1 VWRRSDTRLA
11 RWAGTACIALLAAGA
26 LALPGGAVAFDPG
39 LEGLNFSRTGERLGH
54 EVLTPEF
61 LALLEQRNLIAPVEF
76 AELKLNDPERNPS
89 NVCPIRARECAGDPR
104 FYSWDEPDD
113 HGVMTPVVF
122 TARNGAVI
130 SGTVWS
136 TEAGPAERPGVVIT
150 TGSVQAPETAYWG
163 LAATLAKHGYVVLTY
178 DVQGQARSDTFGEEP
193 DEQEGVPS
201 QQGQPFFDGTEDAL
215 DFLLSTPGS
224 PYDPRPS
231 CGNANGGVGTDHS
244 PKHDRRVGEGLA
256 TAFNPAWGLVDPS
269 RVGVAGHS
277 LGASGVSFVGQKD
290 PRVDALVAWDNLSA
304 PGSGVLGG
312 HECPSAPETR
322 TEPPITKP
330 ALGMSADYGLTP
342 TPYTSDP
349 DPQARNAGFLAYK
362 AAGVDSMEVS
372 IRGGTHYEF
381 FFVAGETVPVFGLA
395 TLRGLHMTA
404 WYTTAWLDRYVKCQG
419 DPSCQQEAENRLLT
433 DRWRDDPGTE
443 AIDPNTPADPNLF
456 SFYLR
461 SRHDLTLAAGGDAIC
476 DDMRAGCADMG
487 PDGGPAEYSYLAEAM
502 TADAPGDAASPDTDG
517 DGTPDASDSCPS
529 VPGPKGNRGCPLAKR
544 FLGRCATPNTKRGSA
559 GDDRIAGT
567 ALGDRLF
574 GRRGD
579 DRLRG
584 LAGADCIRGQAGDDR
599 IGGGKGRDALRG
611 GTGDDRISARDGA
624 RDLIRCGSGLD
635 GVRADRADRTRGC
648 ERVRRPRRR

>member
-1 VWRRSDTRLA
+1 VWRRSDTRL
-11 RWAGTACIALLAAGA
+11 RAGSACIALLAAGA
-26 LALPGGAVAFDPG
+26 LAIPGGALAFDPA
-39 LEGLNFSRTGERLGH
+39 LEGLNFSRTSERLGH

-61 LALLEQRNLIAPVEF
+61 LALMEQRNAVAPVEF
-76 AELKLNDPERNPS
+76 AQLKLDDPERNPA
-89 NVCPIRARECAGDPR
+89 NVCPIRARECAGDVR

-113 HGVMTPVVF
+113 YGVMTPVVF

-136 TEAGPAERPGVVIT
+136 TEAGPADRPGVVIT

-215 DFLLSTPGS
+215 DFLLSTPSS

-244 PKHDRRVGEGLA
+244 PKHDRRVGDGLA
-256 TAFNPAWGLVDPS
+256 AAFNPAWGLVDPS

-277 LGASGVSFVGQKD
+277 LGASGVSFIGQKD

-304 PGSGVLGG
+304 PGSGVFGG
-312 HECPSAPETR
+312 HDCPSAPETR

-342 TPYTSDP
+342 TPYDDDP
-349 DPQARNAGFLAYK
+349 DPQARNDGFLAYK

-419 DPSCQQEAENRLLT
+419 DAACATDAENRLLT
-433 DRWRDDPGTE
+433 DRWRDDPGTG
-443 AIDPNTPADPNLF
+443 AIDPNAPPDPNLF

-461 SRHDLTLAAGGDAIC
+461 SRHDLTLVGGGEAIC
-476 DDMRAGCADMG
+476 DDMRAGCAGMG

-502 TADAPGDAASPDTDG
+502 TPDSASGPGPDTDR
-517 DGTPDASDSCPS
+517 DGTPDQSDSCPS
-529 VPGPKGNRGCPLAKR
+529 VFGPKSNRGCPLPAR
-544 FLGRCATPNTKRGSA
+544 FLGRCAAPNAKRGTGGA
-559 GDDRIAGT
+559 DRIRGT

-579 DRLRG
+579 DRISG
-584 LAGADCIRGQAGDDR
+584 YAGGDCIRGQGGDDR
-599 IGGGKGRDALRG
+599 LGGGAGRDSLKG
-611 GTGDDRISARDGA
+611 GGGD
-624 RDLIRCGSGLD
+624 DLIRARDRSRDVIRCGTGAD
-635 GVRADRADRTRGC
+635 RVRADRKDVVRGC
-648 ERVRRPRRR
+648 ELVRRPR